1 MLIRSKKNPIIS
13 PKDIKSELIEL
24 KNVSSVFNPGAI
36 KFNDK
41 YLLLLRVQNRGR
53 KTYLLKAE
61 SNDGLNFY
69 IDRQPIR
76 VYNLESVK
84 NEIYHIYDPRITKID
99 KKYFIIVAMDLD
111 IGCRLGLIITEDFEN
126 FIFKGI
132 ISNSTNRNGVLFPE
146 KINNKFVRLERPNN
160 TKGEGILSGNQI
172 HISDSNDCINWTNS
186 NILLEGNPH
195 FWDELIGA
203 GTPPIKTIIGWLF
216 LYHGVATH
224 FSSSNIYQVGVAILD
239 IKNPN
244 KLLYRSTQNIFEP
257 RGLYEQVGQVGNVV
271 FPTGMIVENYNEDGY
286 AEIDSKVNIYYGA
299 ADTCVGLAFSTVGEL
314 IKMAKNEI

>member
-1 MLIRSKKNPIIS
+1 MLKRYSHNPIIC
-13 PKDIKSELIEL
+13 PKDIKMSGVRF
-24 KNVSSVFNPGAI
+24 KDVSSVFNPGAT
-36 KFNDK
+36 FYNNK
-41 YLLLLRVQNRGR
+41 YILLLRVQSRGR
-53 KTYLLKAE
+53 RTFIVKGSSL
-61 SNDGLNFY
+61 DGLNFK
-69 IDRQPIR
+69 ISESPI
-76 VYNLESVK
+76 VIKKINLVK
-84 NEIYHIYDPRITKID
+84 DEIYHIYDPRITKINN
-99 KKYFIIVAMDLD
+99 KYFIIVAMDLD

-160 TKGEGILSGNQI
+160 AKGEGILSGNQI
-172 HISDSNDCINWTNS
+172 HVSNSNDCMNWTNS

-244 KLLYRSTQNIFEP
+244 KLLYRSTQNILEP
-257 RGLYEQVGQVGNVV
+257 RELYEQVGQVSNVV